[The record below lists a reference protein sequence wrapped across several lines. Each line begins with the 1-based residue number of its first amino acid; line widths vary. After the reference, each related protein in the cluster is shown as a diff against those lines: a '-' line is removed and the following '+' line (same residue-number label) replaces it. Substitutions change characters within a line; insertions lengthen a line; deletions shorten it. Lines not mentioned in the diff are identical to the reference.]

1 MRPKENNKSFGVV
14 FFTVFLLVGLW
25 PLINGNNPRFFF
37 LAIAI
42 TFLILGLFNS
52 KILTPLN
59 KLWVK
64 FGEILGTII
73 APVVMAL
80 VYFALL
86 TPLSILIRIFGKDLL
101 KVKFSNKVNSYWVK
115 RPKDLGSMDKQF

>member
-1 MRPKENNKSFGVV
+1 
-14 FFTVFLLVGLW
+14 
-25 PLINGNNPRFFF
+25 
-37 LAIAI
+37 
-42 TFLILGLFNS
+42 
-52 KILTPLN
+52 
-59 KLWVK
+59 
-64 FGEILGTII
+64 
-73 APVVMAL
+73 MAL